1 MSTIAP
7 RDIGLST
14 PDVPIASLSSELGQT
29 RTARAIRYFGMPVLL
44 TGVCVWLYLYV
55 TRQTLDSIEG
65 RTLNRTFVTD
75 KLVEHITLALAATV
89 LVIAIAVP
97 LGILMTRPLL
107 RRLTPLVIGLAN
119 IGQAIPSIGLIVFFP
134 VVMNQIGFRPAL
146 YALVIHSALTVLRN
160 TMVGLHQID
169 RSLLEAGRGMGM
181 TGLSVL
187 FRIELPLAVPIIL
200 AGVRTALILNV
211 ATATIGTFINA
222 GTLGDLITN
231 GIALDRD
238 PVLITGAVLT
248 AVLAVGI
255 DWLAGVAED
264 VLRPKGL

>member
-7 RDIGLST
+7 RDLAPGVPVRSLEAERARTGL
-14 PDVPIASLSSELGQT
+14 P
-29 RTARAIRYFGMPVLL
+29 RALRYLGMPLVLV
-44 TGVCVWLYLYV
+44 GVCTWLYLYV
-55 TRQTLDSIEG
+55 TSQTLDSIEQ
-65 RTLNRTFVTD
+65 RTLNRDFVTE
-75 KLVEHITLALAATV
+75 KLIEHITLALAATV
-89 LVIAIAVP
+89 AVIAIAVP
-97 LGILMTRPLL
+97 LGILLTRPLF
-107 RRLTPLVIGLAN
+107 RRLTPVVIGLAN
-119 IGQAIPSIGLIVFFP
+119 IGQAIPSIGLVVFFP
-134 VVMNQIGFRPAL
+134 VVMGQIGFRPTL

-181 TGLSVL
+181 TKLSVL

-211 ATATIGTFINA
+211 ATATIGTFIDA
-222 GTLGDLITN
+222 GTLGDLIDN

-255 DWLAGVAED
+255 DWFAGVAED
-264 VLRPKGL
+264 VLRPRGL